1 MGIATGE
8 KVGAGETGLPLGL
21 AGSGVLLALFTCIK
35 SSVSLLL
42 VAARAGSKD
51 GFPFLF
57 ETVLFF
63 PFMMQ
68 AFTYTS
74 QTCASLGFVNGLKA
88 IKQASSSMGP
98 CMFYAGFITCTTLL
112 ETYSLQFILPST
124 FVVLKQLTM
133 VVIAVGEVVVFG
145 SKPSQKAWILIC
157 AQMVCVGLFQFSS
170 VIPGHGH
177 IPSVILGGTPAH
189 HKPMALI
196 AEASGTGM
204 SIWAG
209 GMTACLLSVATGGF
223 GSVLQQR
230 FMQRQAQDIP
240 VSIKLWYQHVI
251 ELCLVMTLLLS
262 RSEDRHHLGESG
274 FFGGW
279 NHWTFLVTVT
289 MWFAMLTGSAISANI
304 SAIAG
309 SFAIAVSVALTGIL
323 ECVIFG
329 RTFSSEQFTLM
340 AMVCGIAMLYTRER
354 VSMLSKQEPEQRRL
368 IGPPVAQP

>member
-1 MGIATGE
+1 MGIAAGE
-8 KVGAGETGLPLGL
+8 KVGAGEQGLPLGL
-21 AGSGVLLALFTCIK
+21 AGSGILLAIFTCIK

-68 AFTYTS
+68 ALTYTS
-74 QTCASLGFVNGLKA
+74 QTCATLGFREGLMA

-112 ETYSLQFILPST
+112 ETYSLQFIFPST

-133 VVIAVGEVVVFG
+133 VVIAVGEVIVFG
-145 SKPSQKAWILIC
+145 SKPSQRAWFLIF

-170 VIPGHGH
+170 SPAGDTHGH
-177 IPSVILGGTPAH
+177 ISSVILGGTPAH

-230 FMQRQAQDIP
+230 FMQKQAQDVP

-251 ELCLVMTLLLS
+251 ELCLVMTLLAS
-262 RSEDRHHLGESG
+262 RSEDRHHLWDQG

-279 NHWTFLVTVT
+279 NHWTFLVTAT

-309 SFAIAVSVALTGIL
+309 SFAIAVSVALTGVL
-323 ECVIFG
+323 ECAVFG
-329 RTFSSEQFTLM
+329 REFSHEQFTLM

-354 VSMLSKQEPEQRRL
+354 VAMLGKPEPEQRRL
-368 IGPPVAQP
+368 IGP